1 MNFVKWMKHLLI
13 IQFETLTVN
22 TNVVVVLVLF
32 GSLSCLISI
41 YQPNYI
47 ILAHLNKLQMKDD

>member
-22 TNVVVVLVLF
+22 TNAVVILVLF
-32 GSLSCLISI
+32 GSLSCLNNIS
-41 YQPNYI
+41 
-47 ILAHLNKLQMKDD
+47 AKLHHFGTRK